1 MSTMVKRG
9 TKQKFLVQRTTLLS
23 FKETKELIL
32 TNHIKPTAEQKRK
45 KSEKGSY
52 LPLTAF

>member
-1 MSTMVKRG
+1 MVKRG